1 MTDDRSTPPPTTV
14 ARRLAELAEKAAG
27 AYGRPDLALRAG
39 AMVRRLDAP
48 FLPVLVVGEF
58 KSGKSSL
65 VNSLLGIDVCP
76 VDDDIATAVP
86 VVVSSGDEPRAT
98 IVHEPS
104 ETGDPDESTPT
115 TRVDVSEIA
124 EWVTE
129 QGNPDNERRVARVEV
144 TLPHKV
150 LAAGLAFVD
159 TPGVGGLGSLHNTA
173 TISALPFA
181 EAVLFVT
188 DSAQE
193 LTEAEVRFLRHVV
206 RLCPQVLVVSTKID
220 MQPHWREISA
230 IDAGHLRQTGLDLP
244 QVAVSAALRRHA
256 IAGGGARAN
265 AESGVPEL
273 LAWLGRQVKGRSD
286 RRTAASV
293 AAGVVE
299 ICDQLRAGF
308 EAERGVL
315 THPERTERLVAD
327 LEAAQHRAHA
337 LRGAQGAWARLM
349 ADAFAD
355 VQSDLDHD
363 LRARLR
369 TVTTEADERLDGV
382 DPAEGWDEIERWLR
396 ERTAEAV
403 SGHYAELVGRMTEV
417 LERVAAAFGD
427 DADAV
432 LAGFEAVAPDSADGP
447 AATVSVDVERQT
459 LVSQTLSL
467 LRSSY
472 GGVAMFGFFGNMA
485 GIVLA
490 APAMLAVGLVLGGKA
505 LREERTRALAQ
516 RRAQGKAAVRRYLD
530 EISFAVTK
538 ESRDGLRLAQRQL
551 RDHLSERASELDR
564 TASAA
569 LASARSA
576 AEMDAGER
584 TSRLAQIDAEL
595 DRLTRL
601 RAKAVDLAEEH
612 AP

>member
-1 MTDDRSTPPPTTV
+1 V

-27 AYGRPDLALRAG
+27 AYGRPDLAERAG
-39 AMVRRLDAP
+39 AMVRRVDAP

-65 VNSLLGIDVCP
+65 VNALLGADVCP
-76 VDDDIATAVP
+76 VDDDIATSVP
-86 VVVSSGDEPRAT
+86 VVVSAGDVPMAEV
-98 IVHEPS
+98 VHEPP
-104 ETGDPDESTPT
+104 GGAAPPAADPTVPVGAGAQANTVVE
-115 TRVDVSEIA
+115 VSEIA

-129 QGNPDNERRVARVEV
+129 GGNPGNERRVARVEV
-144 TLPHKV
+144 TMPHKV

-193 LTEAEVRFLRHVV
+193 LTDAEVRFLRHVV
-206 RLCPQVLVVSTKID
+206 RLCPQVLVVATKID
-220 MQPHWREISA
+220 MQPQWREIAA
-230 IDAGHLRQTGLDLP
+230 IDLGHLHAAGLELP

-265 AESGVPEL
+265 AESGVPDL
-273 LAWLGRQVKGRSD
+273 LTWLGRQVKARSD
-286 RRTAASV
+286 RRTAGAV
-293 AAGVVE
+293 AGGVVD

-308 EAERGVL
+308 DAERAALV
-315 THPERTERLVAD
+315 HPEHLPRLVAD
-327 LEAAQHRAHA
+327 LEGAQQRAQA

-369 TVTTEADERLDGV
+369 DVTAAAESSIDEI
-382 DPAEGWDEIERWLR
+382 DPADGWDELERWLR
-396 ERTAEAV
+396 ERTAGEV
-403 SGHYAELVGRMTEV
+403 SGHYEELVGRMNDV
-417 LERVAAAFGD
+417 LERVAVAFGD

-432 LAGFEAVAPDSADGP
+432 LAGFEAIAPGAGDGK
-447 AATVSVDVERQT
+447 AGTVSVSVEHPS

-472 GGVAMFGFFGNMA
+472 GAVAMFGFFGNLA
-485 GIVLA
+485 GIALA
-490 APAMLAVGLVLGGKA
+490 TPAMLVVGIVLGGKA
-505 LREERTRALAQ
+505 LREERTRQLAQ

-551 RDHLSERASELDR
+551 RDHLTDRAAELDR
-564 TASAA
+564 TASSA
-569 LASARSA
+569 LVSARA
-576 AEMDAGER
+576 ATEVEAGER
-584 TSRLAQIDAEL
+584 TTRLAQIDAEL

-601 RAKAVDLAEEH
+601 RAKAADLVEEVGS
-612 AP
+612 